1 MAEWVAFLRESGVP
15 ACIGK
20 LISNIDLFNT
30 DSYRKSGTELEAQ
43 IDVSMCIFNNLC
55 ILNP

>member
-1 MAEWVAFLRESGVP
+1 MAEWVAYLRGGGVP

-30 DSYRKSGTELEAQ
+30 DSYGKSGTELEAP
-43 IDVSMCIFNNLC
+43 IDVSMCILIFVS
-55 ILNP
+55 